1 MMSARKPPLDRGR
14 QRRLDRLTHPAIGYG
29 AALTELDDPGECC
42 AKAHHA
48 FQTLVDVE
56 QMSRRQSAKLAAVLL
71 GSCREGSQCTNDV
84 DRQSQPPRTTY
95 KPPAPAIL
103 GTIAT

>member
-14 QRRLDRLTHPAIGYG
+14 QRRLDRLNHPAIGYA
-29 AALTELDDPGECC
+29 AALTELDDPGEFC

-56 QMSRRQSAKLAAVLL
+56 QMSRRQSPNLGAVLL
-71 GSCREGSQCTNDV
+71 GSCREGFQ
-84 DRQSQPPRTTY
+84 
-95 KPPAPAIL
+95 
-103 GTIAT
+103 

>member
-14 QRRLDRLTHPAIGYG
+14 QRRLDRLNHPAIGYA
-29 AALTELDDPGECC
+29 AALTELDDPGEFC

-56 QMSRRQSAKLAAVLL
+56 QMSRRQSANLGAVLL
-71 GSCREGSQCTNDV
+71 GSCREGFRSEEHTSEL
-84 DRQSQPPRTTY
+84 QSLMRTSY
-95 KPPAPAIL
+95 AVFCL
-103 GTIAT
+103 